1 MVSLSSLSQVAVEH
15 AMAVYANEYSTPDID
30 ESVLQHM
37 SEDEIRTVTLAR
49 QLDAHNTGLKQV
61 QTPARARAPMDEAP
75 MDETPMRLR
84 LRLHAVC
91 MLCALQRP
99 SSSTSRRASWCR
111 TSCTAEPRKPMKMS
125 LVFLGSDPELEDRAT
140 LYCDSHTRKP
150 KVELRLNTNFRTVIK
165 RQAVTWYSA

>member
-111 TSCTAEPRKPMKMS
+111 TSCTAEPRKPMRRKAWASASS
-125 LVFLGSDPELEDRAT
+125 LPSCTALGT
-140 LYCDSHTRKP
+140 LSLSRKP
-150 KVELRLNTNFRTVIK
+150 PFRAF
-165 RQAVTWYSA
+165 QA